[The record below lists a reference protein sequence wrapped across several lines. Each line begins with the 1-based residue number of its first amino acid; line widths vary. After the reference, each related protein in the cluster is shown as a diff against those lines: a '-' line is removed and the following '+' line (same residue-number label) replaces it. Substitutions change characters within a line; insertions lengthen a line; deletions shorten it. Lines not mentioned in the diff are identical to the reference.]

1 MLCLLFFAAAC
12 FSFVHGYLQVK
23 APNQWT
29 TLPVMP
35 TARDGA
41 LALAT
46 ATEIFVIGGSISPL
60 HFTNN
65 PVATVERFSLAS
77 KTWLPLPPLSV
88 PRYYATGQVFSQG
101 SEYRLIVI
109 GGSSTNDT
117 NIASVEVFDPLL
129 NSWFPRTPMPTNR
142 CCMASVLVSN
152 EIYVL
157 GGLLSDYGVNTIEVY
172 DIVKDSWVEHSSMP
186 APRYYFGAV
195 FVANNIYVF
204 GGLNAHGMSD
214 LSLKRYD
221 MIATWT
227 DLTALPSA
235 NFAMGYGL
243 VGTVLV
249 TVGGVG
255 PDFITP
261 TNAVHAIALPT
272 GRWTSTTALSSPRD
286 SLGVAVISNTLYAIG
301 GFGPSNL
308 GNVQQTCTALQIT
321 ITEAPVVGAFSKV
334 LLLALV
340 LLVVY
345 SICGCVYNYRSGVRG
360 KRLCPHHEFWLALPA
375 VILGTVLLLVGA
387 IVKFVRRRKTAASYQ
402 PLNADDLDGD
412 RNDVCDELAD
422 LPPSNAGIGRGSS
435 SSATQRYGAM
445 P

>member
-172 DIVKDSWVEHSSMP
+172 DIVKGICS
-186 APRYYFGAV
+186 
-195 FVANNIYVF
+195 IYLNHRF
-204 GGLNAHGMSD
+204 LGGTFIDARS
-214 LSLKRYD
+214 
-221 MIATWT
+221 
-227 DLTALPSA
+227 ALLFRSCFRCKQHLCLRWSQCPWH
-235 NFAMGYGL
+235 
-243 VGTVLV
+243 
-249 TVGGVG
+249 VG
-255 PDFITP
+255 PFTKEI
-261 TNAVHAIALPT
+261 
-272 GRWTSTTALSSPRD
+272 
-286 SLGVAVISNTLYAIG
+286 
-301 GFGPSNL
+301 
-308 GNVQQTCTALQIT
+308 
-321 ITEAPVVGAFSKV
+321 
-334 LLLALV
+334 
-340 LLVVY
+340 
-345 SICGCVYNYRSGVRG
+345 
-360 KRLCPHHEFWLALPA
+360 
-375 VILGTVLLLVGA
+375 
-387 IVKFVRRRKTAASYQ
+387 
-402 PLNADDLDGD
+402 
-412 RNDVCDELAD
+412 
-422 LPPSNAGIGRGSS
+422 
-435 SSATQRYGAM
+435 
-445 P
+445 